1 VCFDK
6 LVRVLASSI
15 GSPCN
20 SSRLSNTFKSVE
32 GLGLNQEAIGFYL
45 GYMQDA
51 FLVEKSMR
59 FDVKG
64 RKCIGSLP
72 KYYFSDIGIR
82 NAVLDFRQQE
92 EFHIMENVIYNGLWA
107 RGYNVDVGFV
117 EVRSSTKDSP
127 STRKQ
132 LEVDFASNLESSR
145 YYMQSALGIPDSG
158 KMAQETASLKLISDS
173 FKKVI
178 IVKDNI
184 APWHNDDGI
193 LIIRL
198 FDFLLKPESLDL

>member
-1 VCFDK
+1 
-6 LVRVLASSI
+6 
-15 GSPCN
+15 
-20 SSRLSNTFKSVE
+20 VE
-32 GLGLNQEAIGFYL
+32 GNALARFPSTTFQTLAYA
-45 GYMQDA
+45 MQC
-51 FLVEKSMR
+51 LT
-59 FDVKG
+59 
-64 RKCIGSLP
+64 
-72 KYYFSDIGIR
+72 
-82 NAVLDFRQQE
+82 FRQQE
-92 EFHIMENVIYNGLWA
+92 ESHIMENVIYNGLWA

-117 EVRSSTKDSP
+117 EVRMSTKDSP

-132 LEVDFASNLESSR
+132 LEVDFASNLGSSR